1 MKSFNSN
8 ESNNQKRKYIL
19 ILIIVCIVVLCFFC
33 LINKNNS
40 KNGKADDIRSND
52 TSSSDFDIGQVQF
65 NNKVLDPESA
75 VNIYLNNKS
84 VWMKYPEFA
93 PMNGYCYGFLDLDFD
108 GTLELISNINDGTG
122 RYSCNS
128 YYKINTSD
136 YTVSEI
142 KLNVDESADGGG
154 YDYSLFKDYPKLL
167 KSLKDD
173 SYIYYCADCLKSAG
187 NEYQEF
193 YGTLQMSNNTLN
205 SQIIFSKYYFYANVT
220 EPDSLTD
227 KYYYVNNGEYIDI
240 SKENFDKKVSEFY
253 SEYEDLN
260 LKWKYVNGKDLELSS
275 ISKQKE
281 LLLSS
286 YKAFSYTGFSFDKE
300 NIYEKEVS

>member
-1 MKSFNSN
+1 MKSSNSN
-8 ESNNQKRKYIL
+8 ESNNKKRKYIL
-19 ILIIVCIVVLCFFC
+19 ILIIVCTVVLCFFF
-33 LINKNNS
+33 LINNNS
-40 KNGKADDIRSND
+40 KNGKTDDIHSND
-52 TSSSDFDIGQVQF
+52 AFSSNVDISQNQI

-84 VWMKYPEFA
+84 VWMKYPEDA
-93 PMNGYCYGFLDLDFD
+93 PMNGYCYGFLDLDLD

-142 KLNVDESADGGG
+142 KLNGDESADEGG

-167 KSLKDD
+167 KSSKDD
-173 SYIYYCADCLKSAG
+173 SYVYYCADCLKSAG

-193 YGTLQMSNNTLN
+193 YGTLQMSNSTLN
-205 SQIIFSKYYFYANVT
+205 SQIIFSKYCFYADVT
-220 EPDSLTD
+220 KPDSLTE

-240 SKENFDKKVSEFY
+240 SKEAFDEKLSEFY

-275 ISKQKE
+275 TSKQKE

-300 NIYEKEVS
+300 NTYEKENS